1 MWRELLA
8 QSWTNLTRNRT
19 RSLLTMLGI
28 VWGIVAVTVLLAYGS
43 GFRGVLTHAFD
54 AFGKSAV
61 VAWPGQTSEQA
72 GGERAGR
79 RVRFEKA
86 DRDTIVAES
95 SLVKAISME
104 TVQWRQIAYED
115 RMANTAVRGVE
126 PVYGE
131 IRNEVPSDGRWLS
144 AEVFVER
151 RRVAFLGS
159 QLRKK
164 LFAGRPAIGET
175 IRIDGMRFTV
185 VGSMDR
191 KMQMSNYFTS
201 DDECAFIP
209 YTTAGDLWDT
219 RYSSVLVFSAVSP
232 LLEAAAIQ
240 QVREAV
246 GKRQRFSGTDKRA
259 IQMFGREE
267 FRPII
272 DGITIGLQVL
282 LIFIGTLTL
291 GIGGVGVANIMLV
304 SVDER
309 VREIGL
315 RRALGARKRHIRW
328 QFLAEALVLTLIGG
342 AAGTRRATLAH
353 PCSVP
358 GRSAGTHARGRLARH
373 RAGLPR
379 NRPLGHAPNARP
391 ALQGHFRQGRHSPG
405 HERRNRSSGHSDSSA
420 GWSPQRVGACA
431 AGVAARS
438 QRGSQIRIAG
448 HRGILP

>member
-1 MWRELLA
+1 VLRELVA
-8 QSWTNLTRNRT
+8 QSWANITRHRT
-19 RSLLTMLGI
+19 RSALTMLGI
-28 VWGIVAVTVLLAYGS
+28 VWGIVAVTVLIAYGS
-43 GFRGVLTHAFD
+43 GFRAILTHAFN

-86 DRDTIVAES
+86 DRDAIEAEA
-95 SLVKAISME
+95 SLVKSISME
-104 TVQWRQIAYED
+104 TVQWRQITYGDAA
-115 RMANTAVRGVE
+115 ANTAVRGVE

-131 IRNEVPSDGRWLS
+131 IRNEQPSDGRWLS
-144 AEVFVER
+144 PEDLVER

-164 LFAGRPAIGET
+164 LFQGRPAVGET

-201 DDECAFIP
+201 DDECVFIP
-209 YTTAGDLWDT
+209 YSTAGDLWDT
-219 RYSSVLVFSAVSP
+219 RYASVLVFSAVTP
-232 LLEAAAIQ
+232 ALEPAAIQ
-240 QVREAV
+240 QVRETV

-282 LIFIGTLTL
+282 LVFIGTLTL

-315 RRALGARKRHIRW
+315 RRALGARRRHIRF
-328 QFLAEALVLTLIGG
+328 QFLAEALVLTLVGG
-342 AAGTRRATLAH
+342 ACGILVSYVVTWLTPILPVLGPLYEDTSGKGDLQLRISAATVLG
-353 PCSVP
+353 STLILVFV
-358 GRSAGTHARGRLARH
+358 GVVS
-373 RAGLPR
+373 GLV
-379 NRPLGHAPNARP
+379 P
-391 ALQGHFRQGRHSPG
+391 ALKASRLDPVEALRY
-405 HERRNRSSGHSDSSA
+405 E
-420 GWSPQRVGACA
+420 
-431 AGVAARS
+431 
-438 QRGSQIRIAG
+438 
-448 HRGILP
+448 

>member
-1 MWRELLA
+1 VLRELIA
-8 QSWTNLTRNRT
+8 QSWTNITRHRM
-19 RSLLTMLGI
+19 RSALTMLGI
-28 VWGIVAVTVLLAYGS
+28 VWGIVAVTVLIAYGS
-43 GFRGVLTHAFD
+43 GFRGILTHAFD

-86 DRDTIVAES
+86 DRDQIELEA
-95 SLVKAISME
+95 SLVKGISME
-104 TVQWRQIAYED
+104 TVQWRQITYGDSA
-115 RMANTAVRGVE
+115 ANTAVRGVE
-126 PVYGE
+126 PIYGE
-131 IRNEVPSDGRWLS
+131 IRNERPNDGRWLS
-144 AEVFVER
+144 PEDFIER

-164 LFAGRPAIGET
+164 LFQGRPAVGET

-185 VGSMDR
+185 VGTMSR

-201 DDECAFIP
+201 DDECVFIP

-219 RYSSVLVFSAVSP
+219 RYAAVLVFSAVSP
-232 LLEAAAIQ
+232 SMEKAAIQ
-240 QVREAV
+240 QVREVV
-246 GKRQRFSGTDKRA
+246 GKRQRFAGTDTRA

-309 VREIGL
+309 IREIGL
-315 RRALGARKRHIRW
+315 RRALGARKRHIRM
-328 QFLAEALVLTLIGG
+328 QFLAEALVLTLVGG
-342 AAGTRRATLAH
+342 AAGILLSYALTWMLPTLKILGPLYEETSGQGDLQLSISAATVLG
-353 PCSVP
+353 STLILVFV
-358 GRSAGTHARGRLARH
+358 GVIS
-373 RAGLPR
+373 GLI
-379 NRPLGHAPNARP
+379 P
-391 ALQGHFRQGRHSPG
+391 ALKASRLDPVEALRY
-405 HERRNRSSGHSDSSA
+405 E
-420 GWSPQRVGACA
+420 
-431 AGVAARS
+431 
-438 QRGSQIRIAG
+438 
-448 HRGILP
+448 

>member
-1 MWRELLA
+1 MWRDLLA

-54 AFGKSAV
+54 AFGRSAV

-86 DRDTIVAES
+86 DRDVILGES
-95 SLVKAISME
+95 SLVKSISME
-104 TVQWRQIAYED
+104 TVQWRQIAYGD

-131 IRNEVPSDGRWLS
+131 IRNELPSDGRWLS
-144 AEVFVER
+144 PEDYVER
-151 RRVAFLGS
+151 RRVAFIGS
-159 QLRKK
+159 ELRKK

-175 IRIDGMRFTV
+175 IRIDGMRYTV

-209 YTTAGDLWDT
+209 YTTAGDMWDT
-219 RYSSVLVFSAVSP
+219 RYASVLVFAAVSP
-232 LLEAAAIQ
+232 LLESAAIQ
-240 QVREAV
+240 QVRDAV

-272 DGITIGLQVL
+272 DGITIGLQL
-282 LIFIGTLTL
+282 LLVFIGTLTL

-315 RRALGARKRHIRW
+315 RRALGARKRHIRL
-328 QFLAEALVLTLIGG
+328 QFLAEALALTLVGG
-342 AAGTRRATLAH
+342 AVGIVVAYAITALMPILPLLGPLYQDDSGRGDLQLAI
-353 PCSVP
+353 SGWTVL
-358 GRSAGTHARGRLARH
+358 GSTIILVMVGVLS
-373 RAGLPR
+373 GLV
-379 NRPLGHAPNARP
+379 P
-391 ALQGHFRQGRHSPG
+391 ALKASRLDP
-405 HERRNRSSGHSDSSA
+405 
-420 GWSPQRVGACA
+420 V
-431 AGVAARS
+431 VALRYE
-438 QRGSQIRIAG
+438 
-448 HRGILP
+448 

>member
-54 AFGKSAV
+54 AFGRSAV

-86 DRDTIVAES
+86 DRDTILGES
-95 SLVKAISME
+95 SLVKSISME
-104 TVQWRQIAYED
+104 TVQWKQIAYGD

-144 AEVFVER
+144 PEDFVER

-175 IRIDGMRFTV
+175 IGIDGMRFTV

-209 YTTAGDLWDT
+209 YSTAGDLWDT
-219 RYSSVLVFSAVSP
+219 RYASVLVFAAVSP
-232 LLEAAAIQ
+232 LLETAAIQ
-240 QVREAV
+240 QVRDAV

-342 AAGTRRATLAH
+342 AVGILLSYAVTAAMPILPLLGPLYEDDSGRGDLKLAI
-353 PCSVP
+353 SSWTVL
-358 GRSAGTHARGRLARH
+358 GSTAILVLV
-373 RAGLPR
+373 GL
-379 NRPLGHAPNARP
+379 LSGLIP
-391 ALQGHFRQGRHSPG
+391 ALKASRLDPVEALRY
-405 HERRNRSSGHSDSSA
+405 E
-420 GWSPQRVGACA
+420 
-431 AGVAARS
+431 
-438 QRGSQIRIAG
+438 
-448 HRGILP
+448 

>member
-1 MWRELLA
+1 VLGELIA
-8 QSWTNLTRNRT
+8 QSWTNITRHRM
-19 RSLLTMLGI
+19 RSALTMLGI
-28 VWGIVAVTVLLAYGS
+28 VWGIVAVTVLIAYGS
-43 GFRGVLTHAFD
+43 GFRGILTHAFD

-72 GGERAGR
+72 GGERAGH

-86 DRDTIVAES
+86 DRDQVELEA
-95 SLVKAISME
+95 SLVKGISME
-104 TVQWRQIAYED
+104 TVQWRQITYGDSAS
-115 RMANTAVRGVE
+115 NTAVRGVE

-131 IRNEVPSDGRWLS
+131 IRNERPNDGRWLS
-144 AEVFVER
+144 PEDFIER

-164 LFAGRPAIGET
+164 LFQGRPAVGET

-185 VGSMDR
+185 IGTMSR

-201 DDECAFIP
+201 DDECVFIP

-219 RYSSVLVFSAVSP
+219 RYAAVLVFSAVSP
-232 LLEAAAIQ
+232 SMEKAAIQ
-240 QVREAV
+240 QVREVV
-246 GKRQRFSGTDKRA
+246 GKRQRFSGTDTRA

-309 VREIGL
+309 IREIGL
-315 RRALGARKRHIRW
+315 RRALGARKRHIRM
-328 QFLAEALVLTLIGG
+328 QFLAEALVLTLVGG
-342 AAGTRRATLAH
+342 AAGILLSYVITWMLPTLKVLGPLYEETSGQGDLQLRISAATVLGSTLILVFVGVVSGLIPAIKA
-353 PCSVP
+353 S
-358 GRSAGTHARGRLARH
+358 RLD
-373 RAGLPR
+373 PVE
-379 NRPLGHAPNARP
+379 
-391 ALQGHFRQGRHSPG
+391 ALRY
-405 HERRNRSSGHSDSSA
+405 E
-420 GWSPQRVGACA
+420 
-431 AGVAARS
+431 
-438 QRGSQIRIAG
+438 
-448 HRGILP
+448 

>member
-1 MWRELLA
+1 VLGELIA
-8 QSWTNLTRNRT
+8 QSWTNITRHRT
-19 RSLLTMLGI
+19 RSALTMLGI
-28 VWGIVAVTVLLAYGS
+28 VWGIVAVTVLIAYGS
-43 GFRGVLTHAFD
+43 GFRGILSHAFD

-79 RVRFEKA
+79 RVRFERA
-86 DRDTIVAES
+86 DRDAIES
-95 SLVKAISME
+95 EASLIKGISME
-104 TVQWRQIAYED
+104 TVQWRQISYGDSAS
-115 RMANTAVRGVE
+115 NTAVRGVE

-131 IRNEVPSDGRWLS
+131 IRNEQPSDGRWLTP
-144 AEVFVER
+144 EDTLER
-151 RRVAFLGS
+151 RRVVFLGS
-159 QLRKK
+159 ILRKK
-164 LFAGRPAIGET
+164 LFQGRPAIGET

-185 VGSMDR
+185 VGSMSR

-232 LLEAAAIQ
+232 SMEKAAIQ
-240 QVREAV
+240 QVREVV
-246 GKRQRFSGTDKRA
+246 GKRQRFSGTDTRA

-309 VREIGL
+309 IREIGL
-315 RRALGARKRHIRW
+315 RRALGARKRHIRM
-328 QFLAEALVLTLIGG
+328 QFLAEALVLTLVGG
-342 AAGTRRATLAH
+342 AFGILLSYVITWMLPTLKVLGPLYEETSGQGDLQLNISAATVLG
-353 PCSVP
+353 STLILVFV
-358 GRSAGTHARGRLARH
+358 GVVS
-373 RAGLPR
+373 GLV
-379 NRPLGHAPNARP
+379 P
-391 ALQGHFRQGRHSPG
+391 ALKASRLDPVEALRY
-405 HERRNRSSGHSDSSA
+405 E
-420 GWSPQRVGACA
+420 
-431 AGVAARS
+431 
-438 QRGSQIRIAG
+438 
-448 HRGILP
+448 

>member
-1 MWRELLA
+1 MGRELVA
-8 QSWTNLTRNRT
+8 QSWTNLNRNRT

-43 GFRGVLTHAFD
+43 GFRVILVHAFD

-86 DRDTIVAES
+86 DRDLIEAEDN
-95 SLVKAISME
+95 LVKAISME
-104 TVQWRQIAYED
+104 TVQWRQIAYGD
-115 RMANTAVRGVE
+115 RQANTAVRGVE

-131 IRNEVPSDGRWLS
+131 IRNEVPSAGRWLS
-144 AEVFVER
+144 PEDYVER
-151 RRVAFLGS
+151 RRVVFLGS
-159 QLRKK
+159 ELRKK
-164 LFAGRPAIGET
+164 LFAGRPSVGET
-175 IRIDGMRFTV
+175 IHIDGMRFTV
-185 VGSMDR
+185 VGAMDR

-219 RYSSVLVFSAVSP
+219 RYSSVLVFSAVAPS
-232 LLEAAAIQ
+232 LENAAIQ
-240 QVREAV
+240 QVRDTV

-282 LIFIGTLTL
+282 LVFVGTLTL
-291 GIGGVGVANIMLV
+291 GIGGVGVMNIMLV

-309 VREIGL
+309 IREIGL
-315 RRALGARKRHIRW
+315 RRALGARRWHIRA
-328 QFLAEALVLTLIGG
+328 QFLAEALVLTLLAG
-342 AAGTRRATLAH
+342 ALGIVIA
-353 PCSVP
+353 
-358 GRSAGTHARGRLARH
+358 
-373 RAGLPR
+373 
-379 NRPLGHAPNARP
+379 PL
-391 ALQGHFRQGRHSPG
+391 L
-405 HERRNRSSGHSDSSA
+405 
-420 GWSPQRVGACA
+420 
-431 AGVAARS
+431 VAAI
-438 QRGSQIRIAG
+438 GSLPFLGPLFEDTSGKGDIHLRISAATVALSTLILVAVGVISGLVPAIRAA
-448 HRGILP
+448 RLDPVTALRYE